1 MVGMTEI
8 ALPAGSLV
16 VLIGVSGSGKST
28 FAERHFR
35 STEVLSSDAF
45 RAIVA
50 DDPADQRASRAAF
63 ELLHLAAQRRLE
75 RRRLTVI
82 DATNVTRSAR
92 SELVSIARA
101 ARRPA
106 VAIVFDPPF
115 EVCLARNAAR
125 DGRSV
130 DAAVIRRQSDDLRPT
145 LDDPADLGREEFAT
159 VHVLAEPF
167 DGVTVVRAGRSGRRT
182 SGEPGTATGTIAS
195 ARARRPV
202 ERRTAR

>member
-1 MVGMTEI
+1 MFGMMEI
-8 ALPAGSLV
+8 VLPAGSLV
-16 VLIGVSGSGKST
+16 LLVGVSGSGKST
-28 FAERHFR
+28 FAGRLFR
-35 STEVLSSDAF
+35 STEILSSDAF

-63 ELLHLAAQRRLE
+63 ELLHLAAKRRLE
-75 RRRLTVI
+75 RGRVTVI

-92 SELVSIARA
+92 GELVSIARA

-106 VAIVFDPPF
+106 VAIVLDPPF

-130 DAAVIRRQSDDLRPT
+130 DVAVIRRQSDELRAT
-145 LDDPADLGREEFAT
+145 LDDPADLRREGFAA
-159 VHVLAEPF
+159 VHVLVEPL
-167 DGVTVVRAGRSGRRT
+167 DGVTIVRGGPSGRRAP
-182 SGEPGTATGTIAS
+182 GEAVTAAGTIAP